1 MRALKISLVTATF
14 NSAATIHDTLRS
26 VNVQTHQDVEHI
38 VVDGGSTDATME
50 IVRAQ
55 GLRVTIA
62 LSEPDRGIYD
72 AMNKGLRLARGD
84 VIGLIN
90 SDDFLASPD
99 VLSTVAAAFAD
110 PDIDAVYGDLC
121 YVEPVD
127 TSRVVR
133 YWRSSPFRPGLFARG
148 WAPPHPTLY
157 VRREAYER
165 LGGFDLAYPLAA
177 DLELMARFFEVHHLR
192 ARYLPQVLVRMRTG
206 GATNRNLRNI
216 VRQNREI
223 WRALH
228 VHGLAGSM
236 AGFFLGKLV
245 SRGSQFVSRPPA
257 P

>member
-1 MRALKISLVTATF
+1 MA
-14 NSAATIHDTLRS
+14 
-26 VNVQTHQDVEHI
+26 
-38 VVDGGSTDATME
+38 
-50 IVRAQ
+50 IVRAE
-55 GLRVTIA
+55 GLRVTTA

-99 VLSTVAAAFAD
+99 VLSTIAAEFAD

-177 DLELMARFFEVHHLR
+177 DLELMARFSRFHQP
-192 ARYLPQVLVRMRTG
+192 ARPLPASRSWCGCAPAARPTEACATSSGRTARS
-206 GATNRNLRNI
+206 GAPCTCT
-216 VRQNREI
+216 
-223 WRALH
+223 
-228 VHGLAGSM
+228 GLAGSM

-257 P
+257 S